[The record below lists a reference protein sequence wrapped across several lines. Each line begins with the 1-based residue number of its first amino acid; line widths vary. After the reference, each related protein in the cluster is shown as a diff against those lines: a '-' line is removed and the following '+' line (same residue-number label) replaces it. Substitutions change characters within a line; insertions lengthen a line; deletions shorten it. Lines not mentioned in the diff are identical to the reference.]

1 MNQIFP
7 SITLI
12 LLGLFIGVLIVIVL
26 NNLRATAASKK
37 IETLLE
43 QAKKE
48 AEKLKRDY
56 ILDAKEEA
64 HKLKIDTEK

>member
-1 MNQIFP
+1 MNQMIT
-7 SITLI
+7 SIILV

-48 AEKLKRDY
+48 A
-56 ILDAKEEA
+56 
-64 HKLKIDTEK
+64 